1 MSRPQRKER
10 EDVRT
15 LERAPAGS
23 RVPRGACP
31 RSRRCTQWIELVPV
45 PMTHTEWPL
54 FVEHLDQTFTLA
66 LNSRKMLVVV
76 RKLERRGDRG
86 KEKTVV
92 ESAEGTNE

>member
-1 MSRPQRKER
+1 
-10 EDVRT
+10 
-15 LERAPAGS
+15 
-23 RVPRGACP
+23 
-31 RSRRCTQWIELVPV
+31 
-45 PMTHTEWPL
+45 MTHTEWPL

-92 ESAEGTNE
+92 ESVEGTNE